1 MDEQPATQ
9 PAPAPAPASEPAPAP
24 SPPPDRSPK
33 AKDAA
38 IAKLKEANPNVHFDT
53 AYNMLRADPAF
64 DPNDPEERVYVMQNW
79 GKVKVEKPA
88 ETLPPA
94 AVTP

>member
-9 PAPAPAPASEPAPAP
+9 SEPAPEPQAP
-24 SPPPDRSPK
+24 PPPPPDRSPK

-64 DPNDPEERVYVMQNW
+64 DPNDPEERVYIMQHW
-79 GKVKVEKPA
+79 AQAGAEKPA
-88 ETLPPA
+88 EPSPAPVAPPA
-94 AVTP
+94 